1 MTEGLIVGEVPILPS
16 IEREFSP
23 ENLEKYGKACL
34 EIGYKIAELI
44 EECNGK
50 YEGKIDILLPSRG
63 AIPFFF
69 GAMLALNQLG
79 YAGKIE
85 LPGLAC
91 FDYLRAKIPSVR
103 AVDPVRVLIFP
114 FTADV
119 NLSRLRGQE
128 DTDEVVDGMRRFGAR
143 AFLDFLRS
151 PKERKSWEFDLFLA
165 FLEVVEGK
173 NVLIDFYR
181 KFPRIQNL
189 IVIDTVISGRASW
202 TIFDEWE
209 KWEKGEMKIRKE
221 ARIKPILVIDKE
233 GEKLKPEFRKYIDRG
248 DSYCFPVP
256 RILSEDQGAALE
268 GVVAVVYPDL
278 ISLAHKRKDIYPQ
291 GYPLFGLWHSVPLS
305 ERDKY
310 HEIFNNFM
318 SVIEAVISPKD
329 YDFEVRRK
337 ELCKSLSKGSIF
349 SRRGKATIKF
359 HDLNP
364 YLNLRPTTV
373 EETSSHVVQAF
384 FSPENQVELINRI
397 ARLLTSYGPLDK
409 I

>member
-1 MTEGLIVGEVPILPS
+1 MTEGLIVREVPILSS

-23 ENLEKYGKACL
+23 KNLEEYGKACL
-34 EIGYKIAELI
+34 GIGYKIAELI
-44 EECNGK
+44 EENDGK
-50 YEGKIDILLPSRG
+50 YGGEIDILLPSRG

-103 AVDPVRVLIFP
+103 AANPVRVLIFP

-119 NLSRLRGQE
+119 NLSGLEGQE
-128 DTDEVVDGMRRFGAR
+128 DTKEVVDGMRRFGAR
-143 AFLDFLRS
+143 AFLDLLRS
-151 PKERKSWEFDLFLA
+151 PKERKSREFNLFLA

-209 KWEKGEMKIRKE
+209 KGEKGKMKIGKE

-233 GEKLKPEFRKYIDRG
+233 GEKLKTRFRKYIDRG

-256 RILSEDQGAALE
+256 RILSEDRGATLE
-268 GVVAVVYPDL
+268 GVVAVIYPDL
-278 ISLAHKRKDIYPQ
+278 ISLAHKREDIYPQ

-329 YDFEVRRK
+329 YDFRARR
-337 ELCKSLSKGSIF
+337 ENFYESLSKGSIL
-349 SRRGKATIKF
+349 SRRGNEIIRF
-359 HDLNP
+359 DDLNP
-364 YLNLRPTTV
+364 YLNLGPRRV

-384 FSPENQVELINRI
+384 FSPENQVRLINRI
-397 ARLLTSYGPLDK
+397 ARLLTSYGPSDK